1 MPKGVS
7 VTSVL
12 LSPPPSPTSRS
23 QASKEGNLFLDLR
36 KALGNR
42 VFEDGDREGE
52 MEDARDRVVDL
63 IVEMERRGRSSSP

>member
-1 MPKGVS
+1 
-7 VTSVL
+7 
-12 LSPPPSPTSRS
+12 
-23 QASKEGNLFLDLR
+23 
-36 KALGNR
+36 